1 MIDLFELVA
10 SLLDFVL
17 EAISLPNTV
26 LYYFLSVI
34 TEIGVFSVTLGATV
48 GGTVLFTMAV
58 SLSLGIL
65 LPLLRDLL

>member
-17 EAISLPNTV
+17 EAISLPQTV
-26 LYYFLSVI
+26 MYYFLSVI
-34 TEIGVFSVTLGATV
+34 TEIGAFSATMGATV
-48 GGTVLFTMAV
+48 GGTVVFTMAV
-58 SLSLGIL
+58 SLTLGVL